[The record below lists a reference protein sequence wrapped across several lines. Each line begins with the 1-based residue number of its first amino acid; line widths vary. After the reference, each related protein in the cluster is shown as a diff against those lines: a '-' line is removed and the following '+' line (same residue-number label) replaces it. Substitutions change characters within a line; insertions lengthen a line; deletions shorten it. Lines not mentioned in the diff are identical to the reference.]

1 MHPSIHSRDPEDIK
15 RQAQKFRE
23 QAEEYSNEENE
34 KMEPIAKEEMHN
46 IDDFKKKYP
55 KIYAAI
61 EERALAEDR
70 AQRVAEDARFQA
82 EMKKT
87 ADARVMAAKAASRAT
102 TATKPIAT
110 KADPAS
116 QWEAD
121 AALRAEFGDNKERWL
136 AFAKAEA
143 AGSIRLFSKK

>member
-1 MHPSIHSRDPEDIK
+1 MHPDLGSRDPRDIE
-15 RQAQKFRE
+15 RQAQKFRR
-23 QAEEYSNEENE
+23 QAEEYSNEENDQMETE
-34 KMEPIAKEEMHN
+34 KMKPTSKDMQS
-46 IDDFKKKYP
+46 IDDFKQKYP

-61 EERALAEDR
+61 EERVLAEDR

-102 TATKPIAT
+102 TAT

>member
-23 QAEEYSNEENE
+23 QAEEFAEENDQMETE
-34 KMEPIAKEEMHN
+34 KMKPTSKEDMQN

-102 TATKPIAT
+102 TATK
-110 KADPAS
+110 ADPAS